1 MPWLVEIAAVLVGV
15 LIKFLNA
22 HGESYIESI
31 FGRIGALI
39 SKKVGDTAAIV
50 VCTNPLV
57 AVELDIGKEETYKQ
71 IADEHGHVKFVKDLK
86 AGDVAKI
93 TAYGEGYCMDTTE
106 VSIDSED
113 VTYCVVLKL
122 KPRKHKGE

>member
-1 MPWLVEIAAVLVGV
+1 MPWLVELLMPVVSAIIAYIAKHREEYLS
-15 LIKFLNA
+15 FL
-22 HGESYIESI
+22 
-31 FGRIGALI
+31 FGKIGNII

-50 VCTNPLV
+50 VCTNPNV
-57 AVELDIGKEETYKQ
+57 AVELDIGKKETFKQ

-93 TAYGEGYCMDTTE
+93 TAYGDGYCMDTTE

-122 KPRKHKGE
+122 KPRKNKGE